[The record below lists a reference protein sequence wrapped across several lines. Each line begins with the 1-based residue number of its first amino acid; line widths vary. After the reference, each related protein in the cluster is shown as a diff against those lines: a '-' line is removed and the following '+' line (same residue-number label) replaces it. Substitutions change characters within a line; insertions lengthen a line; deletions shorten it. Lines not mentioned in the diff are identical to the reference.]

1 MPGHGTVGD
10 LSGPQHGARHPG
22 CFCKENAHRYFP

>member
-1 MPGHGTVGD
+1 MPGHGTVD